1 MTPNEILKAVAN
13 GEISMQTVNES
24 KNVAAYYTDPETG
37 KHYIGFVDPKT
48 GPEQLEVKK
57 EEFETLVSVGR
68 VMSRFTSVR
77 KTPNGMNGLLKILS
91 MIEAQN
97 GGFRSESDLL
107 MN

>member
-1 MTPNEILKAVAN
+1 MTPSEILKAVAN
-13 GEISMQTVNES
+13 SEISMQTVSES
-24 KNVAAYYTDPETG
+24 KNVAAYYTDPETD
-37 KHYIGFVDPKT
+37 KHYVGFVDPKT
-48 GPEQLEVKK
+48 GPEQLEMKK

-91 MIEAQN
+91 MIDAQKA
-97 GGFRSESDLL
+97 GFGSDSDLR